1 MPCALSYSWALK
13 VNEFLDWNQIFQ
25 DVCCFTSFEN
35 IKSPW
40 KSECR
45 EFLALSFW
53 KQVEIRSKTF
63 GMFKDNLTFGLW
75 DHNDEFYYYKIKY
88 STNVFVDLVLFKRQ
102 IQNQHLKFGTSCE
115 AKAITKSINVI
126 LVAFTFTMAWIFFQ
140 LLQRVM
146 CNK

>member
-45 EFLALSFW
+45 ESLALSFW
-53 KQVEIRSKTF
+53 KQVQIRSKTF

-88 STNVFVDLVLFKRQ
+88 STNVFCRFGSLQKADPKPTFEIWYKLWSKGNYKKYWCYFGCFYIYNGLDLFP
-102 IQNQHLKFGTSCE
+102 
-115 AKAITKSINVI
+115 AITKSDV
-126 LVAFTFTMAWIFFQ
+126 
-140 LLQRVM
+140 
-146 CNK
+146 